1 VAKRTA
7 SAKKQARS
15 GVRRA
20 ARNRAVRSE
29 VKTKVVKA
37 RRTLTGGPVAESER
51 FAIALEAIQA
61 LDRAASKGILHRN
74 NAGRRKARLAKQLAK
89 LSMTP
94 AASGGAG
101 GGAGG
106 RAKKAAAPAAA
117 RPAAAAAGAA
127 KPAPARSAA
136 KAVVAALTP
145 KRKPSTK

>member
-7 SAKKQARS
+7 SAKKQARA

-20 ARNRAVRSE
+20 ARNRSVRSE

-37 RRTLTGGPVAESER
+37 RRTLTGGPVAEADR

-74 NAGRRKARLAKQLAK
+74 NAGRRKSRLAKQLAK
-89 LSMTP
+89 LAIKPTS
-94 AASGGAG
+94 AGVASGRG
-101 GGAGG
+101 
-106 RAKKAAAPAAA
+106 KKAVA
-117 RPAAAAAGAA
+117 PAAAAAAA
-127 KPAPARSAA
+127 APKPAPARSAA

-145 KRKPSTK
+145 KKKPSSSSSSK